1 MDACCNG
8 IYKSN
13 LGTLPSITT
22 GPVAQWISA
31 SDFGESIR
39 NRCNLKALGSIPS
52 GIAFLESGD
61 CVLLREML
69 WGLHVAAWGALGMA
83 FCALGIAFC
92 LLCNNNNK
100 NNNNNLQAFQLIVL
114 ARYLLGVPKP

>member
-1 MDACCNG
+1 
-8 IYKSN
+8 
-13 LGTLPSITT
+13 
-22 GPVAQWISA
+22 
-31 SDFGESIR
+31 
-39 NRCNLKALGSIPS
+39 
-52 GIAFLESGD
+52 LESGD
-61 CVLLREML
+61 CVLLREMH